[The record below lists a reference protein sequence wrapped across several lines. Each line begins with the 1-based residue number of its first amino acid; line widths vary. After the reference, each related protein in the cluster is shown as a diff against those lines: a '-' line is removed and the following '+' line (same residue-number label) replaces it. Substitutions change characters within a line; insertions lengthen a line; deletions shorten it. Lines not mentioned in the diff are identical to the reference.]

1 VFALS
6 LALRL
11 LLRVLLFAGNVLE
24 ELLDQIDVGQDH
36 AAAAVA
42 LETDGVEGVAG
53 RVGWLARE
61 RK

>member
-6 LALRL
+6 FALRL

-24 ELLDQIDVGQDH
+24 ELLDQVDVGQDH

-42 LETDGVEGVAG
+42 LETDGVEGVTG
-53 RVGWLARE
+53 RV
-61 RK
+61 